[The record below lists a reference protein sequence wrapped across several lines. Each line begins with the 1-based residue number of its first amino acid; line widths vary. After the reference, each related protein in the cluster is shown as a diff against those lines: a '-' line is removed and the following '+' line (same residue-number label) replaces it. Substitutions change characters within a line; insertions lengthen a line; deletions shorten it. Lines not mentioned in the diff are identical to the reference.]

1 MTARG
6 SFRNTGP
13 ADGCHPWSVPDEAHR
28 YKASLRVFSRS
39 LGAGELTRALGEP
52 TKSHDA
58 GDPVSRH
65 RPNST
70 RHKTALWLL
79 ESGIDE
85 TAPLDQH
92 IAALLDRIDARRADF
107 DAIRQECEIDIFCGI
122 FSDGDQGGFTL
133 EPDIIRRLAEV
144 GLALGFDIY

>member
-1 MTARG
+1 
-6 SFRNTGP
+6 
-13 ADGCHPWSVPDEAHR
+13 VPDENVHR

-39 LGAGELTRALGEP
+39 LGAGELTHALGNP

-65 RPNST
+65 RPNAT
-70 RHKTALWLL
+70 KHKTALWLL
-79 ESGIDE
+79 ESGIGE

-92 IAALLDRIDARRADF
+92 IAVLLDAIDARRDDF
-107 DAIRQECEIDIFCGI
+107 DAIRDECETDIFCGI

-144 GLALGFDIY
+144 GLAVGFDIY